1 MKDKKILITKI
12 LYGLFIIGT
21 IISIFIAYKH
31 IDSSFAFKFIIG
43 YAAFTFLMVL
53 YLVITTISN
62 FKMMEK
68 KEIRKIFITFIT
80 VFIIFGALNYGF
92 DYIFRPEKIDLFREF
107 SISFGLAVGI
117 SFISQIFL
125 RENEGEN

>member
-1 MKDKKILITKI
+1 MKNKKTFITKI

-21 IISIFIAYKH
+21 IISIFIVYKH

-43 YAAFTFLMVL
+43 YAVFNFLMVL

-62 FKMMEK
+62 LKMIKK
-68 KEIRKIFITFIT
+68 KELRKRFITFIT

-107 SISFGLAVGI
+107 SISFGLSVGI
-117 SFISQIFL
+117 SFIRLTSL
-125 RENEGEN
+125 KENEGEN